1 MNRHSN
7 GETPGSFD
15 AGGAAG
21 GKAGGGERRF
31 GQRFGY
37 KPVVLSDAESQDF
50 DDLMSVFEVPQE
62 HILDFGDGP
71 SGVYSS

>member
-15 AGGAAG
+15 AGGP
-21 GKAGGGERRF
+21 AGGGERRF

>member
-15 AGGAAG
+15 AG

>member
-15 AGGAAG
+15 AGGG
-21 GKAGGGERRF
+21 

>member
-15 AGGAAG
+15 AGGS
-21 GKAGGGERRF
+21 AGGGER
-31 GQRFGY
+31 RFGY

>member
-15 AGGAAG
+15 AGGAAS
-21 GKAGGGERRF
+21 GGERRF